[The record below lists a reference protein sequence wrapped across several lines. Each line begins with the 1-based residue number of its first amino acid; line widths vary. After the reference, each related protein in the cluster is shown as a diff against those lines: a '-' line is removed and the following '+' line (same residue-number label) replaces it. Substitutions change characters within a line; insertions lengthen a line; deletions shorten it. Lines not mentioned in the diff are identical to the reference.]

1 MTEGLTVRLEGEAN
15 DSVAK
20 GMSGGSMVI
29 NPPKESTF
37 NPSDN
42 AIIGNCAL
50 YGATGGKLFVHGL
63 AGDRFAVRNSGALAV
78 VEGSGL
84 HACEYMT
91 NGTVVI
97 LGSVARNVGA
107 GMTGGVLYLREDQV
121 HQVNDEYLTPLEL
134 DDDSEQQLKSILE
147 DYQKETGSKKASGI
161 LDDWERQKR
170 SFIKLLPVGVLAKRE
185 EEKTIEDV
193 KKENA

>member
-1 MTEGLTVRLEGEAN
+1 MTDGLHVRLEGEAN

-20 GMSGGSMVI
+20 GISGGSMVI
-29 NPPKESTF
+29 NPSSDSTF
-37 NPSDN
+37 DPSEN

-97 LGSVARNVGA
+97 LGNVARNVGA

-134 DDDSEQQLKSILE
+134 DDESETELRSILE
-147 DYQKETGSKKASGI
+147 EYHKETGSSKAAGI
-161 LDDWERQKR
+161 LDEWERHKR
-170 SFIKLLPVGVLAKRE
+170 SFIKLLPKGVLAKRK
-185 EEKTIEDV
+185 EEKTIEEV
-193 KKENA
+193 KKESA

>member
-1 MTEGLTVRLEGEAN
+1 
-15 DSVAK
+15 
-20 GMSGGSMVI
+20 
-29 NPPKESTF
+29 
-37 NPSDN
+37 
-42 AIIGNCAL
+42 NCAL

-147 DYQKETGSKKASGI
+147 DYKKETGSKKAGGI

-170 SFIKLLPVGVLAKRE
+170 SFIKLLPKGVLAKRE
-185 EEKTIEDV
+185 EEKTIEEV
-193 KKENA
+193 KNESA

>member
-29 NPPKESTF
+29 NPSSESTYD
-37 NPSDN
+37 PSDN

-97 LGSVARNVGA
+97 LGGVARNVGA

-134 DDDSEQQLKSILE
+134 DKKSEKDLHTILE
-147 DYQKETGSKKASGI
+147 QYHKETGSKKAAQI
-161 LDDWERQKR
+161 LDEWDRHKR
-170 SFIKLLPVGVLAKRE
+170 SFIKLLPKGVLAKRE
-185 EEKTIEDV
+185 EEKTTEEV
-193 KKENA
+193 KNESA